1 MEEKE
6 QSMEEILSSIR
17 RILSTEDGGVQK
29 EQTIELTPEMRVN
42 ASPSTENAKENAA
55 ESSTLVDE
63 GVAQV
68 SMKKLTQL
76 AHVVSEETA
85 EKAVPETSL
94 EGLVRSI
101 LTPYLKEWLDANLPS
116 LIERVVQKEVRRIA
130 DKVEL
135 S

>member
-1 MEEKE
+1 MEQKE

-17 RILSTEDGGVQK
+17 KILSTEGSGT
-29 EQTIELTPEMRVN
+29 EQPIELTPQMRVGETVQAEN
-42 ASPSTENAKENAA
+42 TESP
-55 ESSTLVDE
+55 TLVDE

-68 SMKKLTQL
+68 SMKKMTHL
-76 AHVVSEETA
+76 AQVVSEETA
-85 EKAVPETSL
+85 EKVVPETSL

-101 LTPYLKEWLDANLPS
+101 LAPYLKEWLDANLPA
-116 LIERVVQKEVRRIA
+116 LVERVVQKEVRRIA

>member
-1 MEEKE
+1 MEQKE

-17 RILSTEDGGVQK
+17 KILSTEENGNVKD
-29 EQTIELTPEMRVN
+29 QTIELTPQMRVDET
-42 ASPSTENAKENAA
+42 PRA
-55 ESSTLVDE
+55 EETSALVDE

-68 SMKKLTQL
+68 SMKKMTHL
-76 AHVVSEETA
+76 AQVVSEETA
-85 EKAVPETSL
+85 EKTTPETSL

-101 LTPYLKEWLDANLPS
+101 LAPYLKEWLDANLPA
-116 LIERVVQKEVRRIA
+116 LVERVVQKEVRRIA

>member
-17 RILSTEDGGVQK
+17 RILSTEESGNSK
-29 EQTIELTPEMRVN
+29 EQTIELTPEMRVD
-42 ASPSTENAKENAA
+42 APVPAEKTKEV
-55 ESSTLVDE
+55 EPSTLVDE

-76 AHVVSEETA
+76 AQVVSEETA
-85 EKAVPETSL
+85 EKAAPETSL

>member
-1 MEEKE
+1 MEQKE

-17 RILSTEDGGVQK
+17 KILSTEDNGNGK

-42 ASPSTENAKENAA
+42 ESPDAKGEQATA
-55 ESSTLVDE
+55 LVDE

-68 SMKKLTQL
+68 SMKKMTHL
-76 AHVVSEETA
+76 AQVVSEETA
-85 EKAVPETSL
+85 EKTVPETSL

-101 LTPYLKEWLDANLPS
+101 LAPYLKEWLDANLPA
-116 LIERVVQKEVRRIA
+116 LVERVVQKEVRRIA

>member
-17 RILSTEDGGVQK
+17 RILSTEESGNSK
-29 EQTIELTPEMRVN
+29 EQTIELTPEMRVD
-42 ASPSTENAKENAA
+42 APVPAEKAKEA
-55 ESSTLVDE
+55 EPSTLVDE

-76 AHVVSEETA
+76 AQVVSEETA
-85 EKAVPETSL
+85 EKAAPETSL

>member
-1 MEEKE
+1 MEQKE

-17 RILSTEDGGVQK
+17 KILSTEENGNVK
-29 EQTIELTPEMRVN
+29 EQTIELTPQMRVDET
-42 ASPSTENAKENAA
+42 PRA
-55 ESSTLVDE
+55 EETSALVDE

-68 SMKKLTQL
+68 SMKKMTHL
-76 AHVVSEETA
+76 AQVVSEETA
-85 EKAVPETSL
+85 EKTTPETSL

-101 LTPYLKEWLDANLPS
+101 LAPYLKEWLDANLPA
-116 LIERVVQKEVRRIA
+116 LVERVVQKEVRRIA

>member
-1 MEEKE
+1 MEQKE

-17 RILSTEDGGVQK
+17 KILSTEEGSK
-29 EQTIELTPEMRVN
+29 EQPIELTPQMRVGETVQAEN
-42 ASPSTENAKENAA
+42 TESP
-55 ESSTLVDE
+55 TLVDE

-68 SMKKLTQL
+68 SMKKMTHL
-76 AHVVSEETA
+76 AQVVSEETA
-85 EKAVPETSL
+85 EKVVPETSL

-101 LTPYLKEWLDANLPS
+101 LAPYLKEWLDANLS
-116 LIERVVQKEVRRIA
+116 ALVERVVQKEVRLIA